1 LKDLENIN
9 PDYIEGSGD
18 PPEPEELITALQEL
32 ENAASS
38 DAEVRSVVLLFSGF
52 FSDKRVRSSNLT
64 NLPCLEYSHSLTPN
78 LII

>member
-1 LKDLENIN
+1 MKDLENIN

-38 DAEVRSVVLLFSGF
+38 DAEVRSVVLLYSGF
-52 FSDKRVRSSNLT
+52 FLDKRVRSSKPNKPAMFRV
-64 NLPCLEYSHSLTPN
+64 LPLFHP
-78 LII
+78 